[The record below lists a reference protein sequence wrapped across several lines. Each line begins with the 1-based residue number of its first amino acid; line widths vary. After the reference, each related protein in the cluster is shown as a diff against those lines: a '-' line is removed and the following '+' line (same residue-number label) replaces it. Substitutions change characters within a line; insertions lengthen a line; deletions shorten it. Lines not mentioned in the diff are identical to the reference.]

1 MLKPFSDMELEYL
14 DPDDVIKANHTPV
27 LEAIRL
33 SYPSEETLPPLVVK
47 DEPESSAISGMGRGR
62 RRGKTA
68 GKHRLGRTC
77 PSQCDEVLIGQLAP
91 NRPEIAA
98 HAGENALNSGYNQKR
113 NLRAAKTMGS
123 HKLQHKTQSLWL

>member
-1 MLKPFSDMELEYL
+1 MSELDYL

-27 LEAIRL
+27 FEATRPN
-33 SYPSEETLPPLVVK
+33 YTAAETPPPLVLE
-47 DEPESSAISGMGRGR
+47 DTSESSAGSGRSVG
-62 RRGKTA
+62 RGKTA
-68 GKHRLGRTC
+68 SKHRLGRTR
-77 PSQCDEVLIGQLAP
+77 PSLCDEVLIGQLAP